1 MRVFVKILIGIDH
14 LHIKIMDRIKLF
26 IKRFIILFISVQIV
40 NLLIVYFKTKDFVF
54 EITSVQTFIII
65 FVIGLIYNISLIYK
79 KKN

>member
-1 MRVFVKILIGIDH
+1 
-14 LHIKIMDRIKLF
+14 MDRIKLF
-26 IKRFIILFISVQIV
+26 IKRFIVLFISVQIV

>member
-1 MRVFVKILIGIDH
+1 
-14 LHIKIMDRIKLF
+14 MDRIKLF